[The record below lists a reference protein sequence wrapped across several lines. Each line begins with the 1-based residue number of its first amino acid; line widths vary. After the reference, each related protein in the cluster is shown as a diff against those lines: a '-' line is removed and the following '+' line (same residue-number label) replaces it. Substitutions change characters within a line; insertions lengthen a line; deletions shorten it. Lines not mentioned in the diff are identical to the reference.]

1 MDERHVR
8 IEFDANG
15 VVTSIKP
22 AQTKEPE
29 PEEQKRPEKEGREDR
44 R

>member
-22 AQTKEPE
+22 AQPEKPE
-29 PEEQKRPEKEGREDR
+29 PSEQKRPEAPKSDD
-44 R
+44 